1 MSTMMEGLPV
11 AQEIEVTA
19 KAARRRFSAAEK
31 LRVLKEA
38 DRCTVDGHRFPRVSD
53 PARAVWRAAAA

>member
-19 KAARRRFSAAEK
+19 KARWPRMAVISRRPESSPFLVGI
-31 LRVLKEA
+31 LRGSIV
-38 DRCTVDGHRFPRVSD
+38 
-53 PARAVWRAAAA
+53 